1 MTICEYII
9 DKLYA
14 TVKNAHENNTY
25 FQGILAWGECT
36 YSDLTV
42 VRDLSVSKL
51 AMELAPDP
59 GIKPLR
65 TTPGISLLA
74 MVKESTTPASVSLS
88 LRIFIQ
94 RSDTIT
100 LESKATKANEPMTPA
115 KTTEPTQMEST
126 SSNSGS
132 ETKKKMHEEKVCV
145 IIDHV
150 FRETQIV

>member
-126 SSNSGS
+126 SSNRGS
-132 ETKKKMHEEKVCV
+132 ETKEKNS
-145 IIDHV
+145 
-150 FRETQIV
+150 